1 MEKHIRQTSIDVYH
15 QIVEKGLLSKRRWQ
29 VYSCLFEHGP
39 MTQNETYVKL
49 GVPNL
54 QQSSVM
60 PRFAELKNMGVI
72 REIGTRKCTITGHEV
87 LEWDVTDQLPIDF
100 KRKSKKELKEEL
112 LNDIVN
118 LGLKLPEH
126 FRVSLRN
133 IHRKL
138 KEL

>member
-1 MEKHIRQTSIDVYH
+1 
-15 QIVEKGLLSKRRWQ
+15 
-29 VYSCLFEHGP
+29 